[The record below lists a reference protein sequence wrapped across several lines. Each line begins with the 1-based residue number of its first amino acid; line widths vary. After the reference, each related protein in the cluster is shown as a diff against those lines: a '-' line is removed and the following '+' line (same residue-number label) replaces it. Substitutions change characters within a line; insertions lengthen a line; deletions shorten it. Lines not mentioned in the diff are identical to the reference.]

1 LHLAAANDSGLSR
14 NDAITNVGTVTI
26 NGMMTPGAKVQLFVD
41 LNGNGLY
48 SSGEAIGAPVT
59 ANATT
64 GAFSVTS
71 VGLRSGNN
79 VIRAYAYNATTGM
92 PMGEVSEALTV
103 TLKTTP
109 PGQPGVVEL
118 LNNSDTP
125 VSGSL
130 TATSSSDRI
139 TADNTPTLR
148 VALPSGTQAGEQLR
162 LYNGSTL
169 IFSISLTTAQVTAGV
184 ADITI
189 PSTMPLAN
197 RSYNFTAAVFDMA
210 GNEGE
215 RSSTAYT
222 TVIDTLG
229 PLAPT
234 GLDLLARDDSG
245 VIRTDNI
252 TAKTSGLTLVGN
264 VPTDAVRLNIYD
276 TVTDPTAREPFDNST
291 FLSSSATALGVY
303 PPDVR
308 NVSLLAA
315 TLNGLGIAGSVLA
328 DVVTA
333 KTGSADRWLM
343 GVYNS
348 ELDQTQMVEIWLS
361 LDANGQLHANTVAAA
376 FRQGDH
382 TLNGTTL
389 NAAWSRPTGTTGIAT
404 SAGANGFGVE
414 SLEGLFTGV
423 KTTLVTSLSGNSLGD
438 STFTH
443 TTGSLAA
450 GLHNFTVRGVDLAG
464 NEGAAASLKVSIDNA
479 SETPSLALGAGLD
492 LGISTTD
499 GLTRTATALAFNGS
513 AEVNAR
519 VVLFNDR
526 NNNSQLDAGEELA
539 ETLASTTNG
548 AFSFTGINL
557 GAGPHLLRAI
567 AFDNAGNVSTAS
579 DAVELLIDLQVPNA
593 PTHLSLSPASDTGLR
608 SDDAVTTA
616 GRVLNLRAGLAS
628 DAVAGDTL
636 SLYNSTTLLSRIT
649 LTSAQIAAGFA
660 DLTVSANALVAG
672 AYVNVIRAQ
681 ITDRAGNDGA
691 FFTLPDLNL
700 LGLTAA
706 PTGLDLIAD
715 SDSAS
720 AGETGSNSTGTN
732 TDNITRWNSN
742 FVITGN
748 LAGNIVGVLVYDD
761 ADRVNPL
768 GQAEVNLDTLTWT
781 FNYTGA
787 PYADGT
793 RAFFARAIDMAG
805 NRSDF
810 SAPLWVSFDTNG
822 PARATWS
829 GNGNFDA
836 QPLAE
841 GTAASTSGNV
851 LAGWTITGNTTAA
864 GYWRPASNPAAGWFV
879 GTGYLNI
886 GNVAYAAGTSSG
898 EARFVQNTS
907 LLAQSGETFTLS
919 VDLGN
924 RGGNATSHVLANGT
938 YIAIER
944 TNGVVLAKRFI
955 TEAELGPDGSFK
967 TFTLSYTAQAA
978 DVGLGVR
985 TVFGVGQDNRT
996 NNHADFNNVVLSRTG
1011 TPDAVIRTYTSTGST
1026 TLSGFAD
1033 PGARVLL
1040 FADANGNGNLDVGE
1054 RSWNTTANAS
1064 NGVFTQAITLPQ
1076 G

>member
-1 LHLAAANDSGLSR
+1 
-14 NDAITNVGTVTI
+14 
-26 NGMMTPGAKVQLFVD
+26 
-41 LNGNGLY
+41 
-48 SSGEAIGAPVT
+48 
-59 ANATT
+59 
-64 GAFSVTS
+64 
-71 VGLRSGNN
+71 
-79 VIRAYAYNATTGM
+79 
-92 PMGEVSEALTV
+92 
-103 TLKTTP
+103 
-109 PGQPGVVEL
+109 
-118 LNNSDTP
+118 
-125 VSGSL
+125 
-130 TATSSSDRI
+130 
-139 TADNTPTLR
+139 
-148 VALPSGTQAGEQLR
+148 
-162 LYNGSTL
+162 
-169 IFSISLTTAQVTAGV
+169 V

-215 RSSTAYT
+215 RSPTAYT
-222 TVIDTLG
+222 TVIDTVG
-229 PLAPT
+229 PVAPT
-234 GLDLLARDDSG
+234 GLDLLSRDDSG
-245 VIRTDNI
+245 VVRTDNI

-276 TVTDPTAREPFDNST
+276 TSTDPTVRELFDNST

-328 DVVTA
+328 DVVTP

-361 LDANGQLHANTVAAA
+361 LDVNGQLHASTAAAA

-423 KTTLVTSLSGNSLGD
+423 KTTLIASLSGNALGD

-450 GLHNFTVRGVDLAG
+450 GLHNFSVRGVDLAG

-479 SETPSLALGAGLD
+479 SEAPSLALGAGLD
-492 LGISTTD
+492 IGTSSTD
-499 GLTRTATALAFNGS
+499 GLTRTAMALVFNGS

-519 VVLFNDR
+519 VVLFDDT
-526 NNNSQLDAGEELA
+526 NNNGVLNPGEELA
-539 ETLASTTNG
+539 ETLASTTTG

-557 GAGPHLLRAI
+557 GAGQHLLRAI
-567 AFDNAGNVSTAS
+567 AFDNAGNASTAS
-579 DAVELLIDLQVPNA
+579 EAVEIFIDLQVPNA
-593 PTHLSLSPASDTGLR
+593 PTQMSLSPASDTGLR
-608 SDDAVTTA
+608 NDDAVTTA

-660 DLTVSANALVAG
+660 DLTVSANAVVAG

-691 FFTLPDLNL
+691 FCTLPDLNL

-706 PTGLDLIAD
+706 PTGLDLITD

-720 AGETGSNSTGTN
+720 TGEAGSNSTGTN
-732 TDNITRWNSN
+732 TDNITRRSTN
-742 FVITGN
+742 FVIGGS

-761 ADRVNPL
+761 TDRVNPL

-810 SAPLWVSFDTNG
+810 SAPLWVNFDSNG
-822 PARATWS
+822 PARATWT
-829 GNGNFDA
+829 GNGSFDA

-841 GTAASTSGNV
+841 GTAVNTGGNV
-851 LAGWTITGNTTAA
+851 LAGWTISGNTGVA
-864 GYWRPASNPAAGWFV
+864 G
-879 GTGYLNI
+879 
-886 GNVAYAAGTSSG
+886 
-898 EARFVQNTS
+898 
-907 LLAQSGETFTLS
+907 
-919 VDLGN
+919 
-924 RGGNATSHVLANGT
+924 
-938 YIAIER
+938 
-944 TNGVVLAKRFI
+944 
-955 TEAELGPDGSFK
+955 
-967 TFTLSYTAQAA
+967 
-978 DVGLGVR
+978 
-985 TVFGVGQDNRT
+985 
-996 NNHADFNNVVLSRTG
+996 
-1011 TPDAVIRTYTSTGST
+1011 
-1026 TLSGFAD
+1026 
-1033 PGARVLL
+1033 
-1040 FADANGNGNLDVGE
+1040 
-1054 RSWNTTANAS
+1054 
-1064 NGVFTQAITLPQ
+1064 
-1076 G
+1076 